1 MRINIYQIDSDK
13 DTNRVKFDN
22 YRRTIEN
29 GGINPA
35 NYKCVFHGFVNAKTA
50 DDVYNIFNGFRDSNI
65 GTYQGHSLSISDV
78 VEIVDDIPEIYGK
91 IDFLYAGE
99 DHVGK
104 VGDTIYYTDADA
116 FNKEIKESQDCGR
129 PITAEVI
136 ADQHMKLAEPGFYFC
151 DSIGWQK
158 IEFNKTQA
166 AEMDGIRMLMILP
179 HHPPIETYVKDEL
192 DSLQMAVS
200 DHGEDSYIEYT
211 YPFDDDCMI
220 LGNEEAK
227 LIGMEG
233 NRRLG
238 ESIYAGPIFITR
250 DDGVGG
256 LCSLTDEQVT
266 KYSEM
271 FAEPHDISPE
281 ETQADVGFTLY
292 GW

>member
-136 ADQHMKLAEPGFYFC
+136 ADQHMKLTEPGFYFC

-158 IEFNKTQA
+158 IEFDKAQA
-166 AEMDGIRMLMILP
+166 TEMYGIRMLMILP